1 MILDLPKFPGNRS
14 VYIFRSFWFRIYK
27 RTIDFSVFYFW
38 IYKWRK
44 SAHFLA
50 TRALPQDTAE
60 QVAPGRV
67 KDTGPRTVGAV
78 TQQRFDE
85 SDAFEDERQKMATD
99 TRTFRL
105 FANPAAPPVTSA
117 T

>member
-1 MILDLPKFPGNRS
+1 VVRVFFLVPDLQKNNCFLW
-14 VYIFRSFWFRIYK
+14 IC
-27 RTIDFSVFYFW
+27 FW
-38 IYKWRK
+38 IHKWRK

-78 TQQRFDE
+78 TQERFDE

-105 FANPAAPPVTSA
+105 FAKPAAPPVTSA

>member
-1 MILDLPKFPGNRS
+1 MRVF
-14 VYIFRSFWFRIYK
+14 FWFRIYK
-27 RTIDFSVFYFW
+27 RTIVFSGFASGSTNGESRHTSLQPALYPQ
-38 IYKWRK
+38 
-44 SAHFLA
+44 A
-50 TRALPQDTAE
+50 TE

-78 TQQRFDE
+78 TQERFDE

-105 FANPAAPPVTSA
+105 FAKPAAPPVTSA